1 MKAIVMGSGAWGT
14 ALALLLL
21 RGGHQVTLWTQ
32 DANKAE
38 RMRESRRNPK
48 LTGVLLPPEL
58 EISAGEEAAR
68 DADLAV
74 FAVPSIAVRETAGR
88 FAPLL
93 RPDALLVSAAKGVER
108 GTHLRMSQLI
118 QEACGGPE
126 RIAALSGPSHA
137 EEVARGMPTG
147 CVAASPELRCAQA
160 VQNAFMTPDF
170 RVYTNPD
177 LTGVE
182 LCAALKNVVALG
194 CGIADGLGFGDNA
207 KALVITR
214 AMAEAASLCLA
225 AGGQRETCAGLAGM
239 GDLIVTCTSVHSRN
253 RRAGLLLGQGKSV
266 REALDEVGAVVE
278 GYYAAESVW
287 ELSQALGA
295 RLPISQAIYEVLYRD
310 MPPVDAIR
318 GLMRREKK
326 TEFAG
331 LRWEN
336 DEEA

>member
-1 MKAIVMGSGAWGT
+1 MKAIVLGSGAWGT

-21 RGGHQVTLWTQ
+21 RAGHQVSLWTQ
-32 DANKAE
+32 SEEKALQMA
-38 RMRESRRNPK
+38 RSRQNPK
-48 LTGVLLPPEL
+48 LTGVLLPEGL
-58 EISAGEEAAR
+58 HITADDRAAR
-68 DADLAV
+68 EAELVV
-74 FAVPSIAVRETAGR
+74 FAVPSIAVRETAVR
-88 FAPLL
+88 FAPRL
-93 RPDALLVSAAKGVER
+93 RQDALLVSAAKGIER

-147 CVAASPELRCAQA
+147 CVAASPERHCAQA

-225 AGGQRETCAGLAGM
+225 AGGLRETCAGLAGM

-253 RRAGLLLGQGKSV
+253 RRAGLLLGQGKGV
-266 REALDEVGAVVE
+266 QEALREVGAVVE

-287 ELSQALGA
+287 ELSRSLGA
-295 RLPISQAIYEVLYRD
+295 RLPISEAIYGVLYREV
-310 MPPVDAIR
+310 PPAEAIR
-318 GLMRREKK
+318 GLMLREKK

-336 DEEA
+336 DEED